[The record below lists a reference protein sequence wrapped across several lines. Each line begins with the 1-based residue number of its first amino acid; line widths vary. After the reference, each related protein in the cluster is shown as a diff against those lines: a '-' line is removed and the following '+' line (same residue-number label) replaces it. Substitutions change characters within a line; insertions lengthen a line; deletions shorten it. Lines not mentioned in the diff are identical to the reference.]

1 MMSGMSTEMTS
12 GGSHQQPGDAGAAEH
27 DAAEL
32 VERLRSTPAAE
43 IMTDLFSTLLSTAQV
58 KLGRRDA
65 RLFIDL
71 CSLTLE
77 YAGQHLPEELGSQ
90 VTQALGE
97 LRLAQVNAEN
107 MVAKKGEPQVNDLSR
122 VPTPPTSEVHPGVA
136 ASTPQPASP
145 PTSKLWIPG
154 R

>member
-1 MMSGMSTEMTS
+1 MSSEATR
-12 GGSHQQPGDAGAAEH
+12 GGNQQPRGEGTTEQ

-32 VERLRSTPAAE
+32 METLRSTPAAE
-43 IMTDLFSTLLSTAQV
+43 IMAELFSTLLSTAQV

-77 YAGQHLPEELGSQ
+77 YAGQHVPEELGSQ
-90 VTQALGE
+90 VQRALGQ
-97 LRLAQVNAEN
+97 LRLAQVTAEN
-107 MVAKKGEPQVNDLSR
+107 EIARQDEPEVNDLR
-122 VPTPPTSEVHPGVA
+122 RMPTPPPSAGQAGVA
-136 ASTPQPASP
+136 DSGPQAAASP
-145 PTSKLWIPG
+145 PPSKLWIPG